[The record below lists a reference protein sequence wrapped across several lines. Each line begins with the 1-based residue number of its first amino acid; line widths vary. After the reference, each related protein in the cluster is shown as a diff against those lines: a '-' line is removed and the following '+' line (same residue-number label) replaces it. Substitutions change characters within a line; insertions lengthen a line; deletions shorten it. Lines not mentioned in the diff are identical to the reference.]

1 MARLGEK
8 MINKIKRSAEGF
20 FVGAS
25 GCHDWSHVERVYNT
39 ARAIA
44 RKEKADV
51 NVVRAAAY
59 LHDIGR
65 REEMKSKG
73 KFCHAEKGAE
83 MAVKILNK
91 LDLDQK
97 TVENIRHCIL
107 THRFRKNNKPE
118 SAEAKIIFDAD
129 KLDSIGA
136 IGVARDFYFAG
147 FIGSRLYTGNE
158 EYLAKQTGKHDYS
171 KEDTALLEYYFKL
184 KKIRSRMLTRTGK
197 KIAAARHNYMVA
209 FFKRFSKETNGA
221 I

>member
-1 MARLGEK
+1 MAYLNEK

-20 FVGAS
+20 FIGAS
-25 GCHDWSHVERVYNT
+25 GCHDWSHVERVNNT
-39 ARAIA
+39 AVAIA
-44 RKEKADV
+44 RKEKADI
-51 NVVRAAAY
+51 NIVRAAAY

-73 KFCHAEKGAE
+73 RFCHAEKGAE
-83 MAVKILNK
+83 IAGKILK
-91 LDLDQK
+91 KYDLDPAVVK
-97 TVENIRHCIL
+97 SITHCIL
-107 THRFRKNNKPE
+107 THRFRKNNEPKSP
-118 SAEAKIIFDAD
+118 EAKIIFDAD

-147 FIGSRLYTGNE
+147 FFGFRLYTGNE
-158 EYLAKQTGKHDYS
+158 EHLAKQAGKHDYS

-184 KKIRSRMLTRTGK
+184 KKIRSRMLTKNGK

-209 FFKRFSKETNGA
+209 FFKRFNKEINGS